1 MGFFKSFFSGK
12 PDNPLAEQEKTR
24 QKNFDIFKYDGI
36 RAQRMGRQDYAIN
49 SRRAATWHARMHR
62 STSWTRPANNWSA

>member
-36 RAQRMGRQDYAIN
+36 TGKD
-49 SRRAATWHARMHR
+49 
-62 STSWTRPANNWSA
+62 PAKELRHIQV